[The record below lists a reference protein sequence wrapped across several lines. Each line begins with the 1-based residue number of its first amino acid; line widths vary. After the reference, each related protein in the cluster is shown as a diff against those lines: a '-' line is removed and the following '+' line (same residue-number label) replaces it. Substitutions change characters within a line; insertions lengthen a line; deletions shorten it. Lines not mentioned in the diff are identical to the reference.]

1 MESLKMIYRHTNI
14 SLKDEIIKLF
24 EDNGVK
30 VEKVR
35 GKQRTLFKANGNLL
49 YITYKEKIDEES
61 EKENYYLQVNKG
73 LVSDTLSK
81 YGNLTILV
89 ICGSLSQ
96 ILVIDGKDF
105 LELTSGSKEYSDKN
119 VKFNVFITK
128 RKADFQIRLT
138 DLGFLDVNKYVNAFD
153 KCSLTDKV
161 SNILVQI
168 QQSEKSEIISVP
180 KSIETPQIRFIRK
193 EVTNF
198 NKDRVKELFRSGDG
212 NKFENFI
219 KSFFDFLGFEIDT
232 QTSGQNGE
240 LDVVCLTPMQIGIEC
255 RSTRQNVGVDILD
268 ELNRH
273 IRRYENKSGLSGFIG
288 LVICD
293 KLTPQLIEDIKTEKR
308 YFIDSET
315 IIALMQFSFNY
326 PFSPMEFS
334 YFFSKY
340 GNIQTSINTY
350 LESKMEKIRL
360 RESIVSIFENV
371 SDVMEFADIKA
382 YLKIAGFKTNDEELN
397 KALTELT
404 SPFLNWLENIENK
417 YRLIFPEAIYQNQQ
431 NKSKE
436 IIKWM
441 N

>member
-1 MESLKMIYRHTNI
+1 MELSSMD
-14 SLKDEIIKLF
+14 LKDEIIKLF
-24 EDNGVK
+24 DDNGVK
-30 VEKVR
+30 IEKIR
-35 GKQRTLFKANGNLL
+35 GKHRTLFKANGNVL
-49 YITYKEKIDEES
+49 YITYKERIIEES
-61 EKENYYLQVNKG
+61 EQENYYLQVNKG
-73 LVSDTLSK
+73 LVSDALSK
-81 YGNLTILV
+81 YGNLTILI
-89 ICGSLSQ
+89 ICGSMSQ
-96 ILVIDGKDF
+96 ILAIDGKDF
-105 LELTSGSKEYSDKN
+105 LELTHGSKEYPDKN
-119 VKFNVFITK
+119 IKFNVFVTK
-128 RKADFQIRLT
+128 RKAVFQMRLT
-138 DLGFLDVNKYVNAFD
+138 GLDLLDVNKYANAFD
-153 KCSLTDKV
+153 KCSLTDEV
-161 SNILVQI
+161 SNILIQI
-168 QQSEKSEIISVP
+168 QQSEESEIISVP

-198 NKDRVKELFRSGDG
+198 NKDKVKELFHSGDG

-219 KSFFDFLGFEIDT
+219 KSFFDFLGFDIDK

-240 LDVVCLTPMQIGIEC
+240 LDVICLTPVQISIEC
-255 RSTRQNVGVDILD
+255 RSTKQNVGVDILD

-308 YFIDSET
+308 YFMDSEA

-334 YFFSKY
+334 YFFNEY
-340 GNIQTSINTY
+340 GNIQTSVKTY

-360 RESIVSIFENV
+360 RESILSIFENV
-371 SDVMEFADIKA
+371 NDIMEFADIKA
-382 YLKIAGFKTNDEELN
+382 HLKIVGFKTNDEELN

-417 YRLIFPEAIYQNQQ
+417 YRLIFPEVIYQNQQ